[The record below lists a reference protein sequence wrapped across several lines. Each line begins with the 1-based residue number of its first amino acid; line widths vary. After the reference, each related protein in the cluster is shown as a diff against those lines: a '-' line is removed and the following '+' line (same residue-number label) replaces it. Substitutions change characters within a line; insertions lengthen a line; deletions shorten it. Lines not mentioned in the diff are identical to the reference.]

1 VANCQ
6 HCGAELPHQSRY
18 CPQCGRLSARDPTAV
33 LDVPTEETGPV
44 PVNYDKTQARY
55 YGVTP
60 ATLALVL
67 AGLALAGAIVL
78 AVVGH
83 WPLGLILV
91 GVSLLLFVAFLES
104 SRRRPQGTAARST
117 ADAFHGLRAR
127 TGAAVASVGTRGRAS
142 RRLMGLRRELQR
154 IAVRRR
160 QLLLELGDAVYRGD
174 EQAVK
179 TAREQVKELDELA
192 ATKEEEM
199 RTVVAE
205 ANERI
210 EQRRLEVRPTEMV
223 EVPDDPAPGET
234 ITPEPARIPEQYPPP
249 DEGTPPQPAIIP
261 EPEPAVIPE
270 PGPSGGEEAR

>member
-6 HCGAELPHQSRY
+6 HCGAELPYQSRY

-33 LDVPTEETGPV
+33 LDLPTEETGPV
-44 PVNYDKTQARY
+44 PVNYDKAEARY
-55 YGVTP
+55 YGVAP
-60 ATLALVL
+60 ATLVLVL

-78 AVVGH
+78 AAIGR
-83 WPLGLILV
+83 WPIGLILL
-91 GVSLLLFVAFLES
+91 GVSLLLFVAFLET
-104 SRRRPQGTAARST
+104 SRRRPRGTVTRST

-142 RRLMGLRRELQR
+142 RQVLALRRELQR

-179 TAREQVKELDELA
+179 TAREQVKELDALA
-192 ATKEEEM
+192 ATREEEM

-205 ANERI
+205 AHERI
-210 EQRRLEVRPTEMV
+210 QQRRLEVRPTEMV
-223 EVPDDPAPGET
+223 ELPDEPAPDET

-261 EPEPAVIPE
+261 EPGPAVIPE
-270 PGPSGGEEAR
+270 PGPSEREEAR